1 MNAPLAFSS
10 YALSFSDSVLVV
22 LALVAA
28 VVAFSIWSYRRTV
41 PEISRGR
48 RILLTSLRASALSL
62 LVFVLFEPILN
73 LTTTETLPPRVL
85 ALLDNSRS
93 MTIEDTDGTRSAILR
108 EALAAAAFRDMEP
121 GAVVSYGRFSAGL
134 HVLDGYAPD
143 SLTFGGSE
151 TNISAA
157 LSDAVS
163 AFEGKN
169 LRAVVLFSDGVFTTG
184 RNPVGLAERMGVP
197 VYTVVVGDTVEKKD
211 VLIREIV
218 TNEIAFLDS
227 EIPVEVTVHSVG
239 YPDAELA
246 VSLREGEKLLETR
259 TVQLGS
265 QGGDIDV
272 AFTYRPSGE
281 GMRRLTASVA
291 PLPGELTTRNNSR
304 SVMVKIRKT
313 RMRVTLV
320 AAAPSPD
327 VALFRRVLLRDRNIQ
342 LTSFIQKSAQSWY
355 DPQPGADALKE
366 TDCLVLVG
374 FPFGRGGAGMEV
386 QITDYAVR
394 RMKPVL
400 VVVQRKTDPGR
411 LVRMLGSVFPVD
423 VVSARSDEME
433 VFFQPTQ
440 RAFIQPVT
448 SSGIARNIWPLL
460 PPLFRTQS
468 SFTARIGSEVLGKMK
483 INDVEFDEPLLVA
496 RKLGRSRALAFLAYG
511 LWRWETA
518 GGEKGSFV
526 PYKLIGN
533 AIRWL
538 TTREDEKFVRIR
550 PTREMTDNGEP
561 VVLEAQVYNE
571 SYEPVDDA
579 EVRVTITGK
588 AGAREVYLEPVRGG
602 QYRARIEALPEGDY
616 TYEGAAMRNGEK
628 LGSDK
633 GRFSVGEVNIEFL
646 ETRADAA
653 LLQQVAY
660 RSGGK
665 FYTPRDVR
673 ELAADLVA
681 DPDFRP
687 VTIDHTT
694 DIPLWSLMYILAFA
708 IALFAIEWYLRKQYG
723 ML

>member
-1 MNAPLAFSS
+1 MNFLPAFSS

-22 LALVAA
+22 LALVL
-28 VVAFSIWSYRRTV
+28 VVTLFSIWSYRRTV

-48 RILLTSLRASALSL
+48 RILLTSLRALALSL

-85 ALLDNSRS
+85 VLLDNSRS
-93 MTIEDTDGTRSAILR
+93 MTIEDAAGKRSAILR
-108 EALAAAAFRDMEP
+108 DAVAEAALAKLEP
-121 GAVVSYGRFSAGL
+121 GAAVSYGRFSSSL

-143 SLTFGGSE
+143 SLTFDGSE
-151 TNISAA
+151 TDITSA
-157 LSDAVS
+157 LSRA
-163 AFEGKN
+163 APEFEGKN
-169 LRAVVLFSDGVFTTG
+169 VRAVVLFSDGVFTTG
-184 RNPVGLAERMGVP
+184 KNPVGFAERAGVP
-197 VYTVVVGDTVEKKD
+197 VYTVVIGDTVEKKD
-211 VLIREIV
+211 VVIREV
-218 TNEIAFLDS
+218 ATNEIAYLDS
-227 EIPVEVTVHSVG
+227 EVPVEVTVHSAG
-239 YPDAELA
+239 YSDTELA
-246 VSLREGEKLLETR
+246 VSLREGAKLLETR
-259 TVQLGS
+259 NVQLGS
-265 QGGDIDV
+265 QGGDVDV
-272 AFTYRPSGE
+272 AFTYRPSAE
-281 GMRRLTASVA
+281 GMQRLTASVA
-291 PLPGELTTRNNSR
+291 PLPGELTKRNNSR
-304 SVMVKIRKT
+304 SVMVKIKKT
-313 RMRVTLV
+313 RMRVALV

-342 LTSFIQKSAQSWY
+342 LTSFIQKNAQSWY

-374 FPFGRGGAGMEV
+374 FPFGRGGERMESL
-386 QITDYAVR
+386 ITDYAVR

-400 VVVQRKTDPGR
+400 VVLQRKTDPGR

-423 VVSARSDEME
+423 VQSARTDETE

-440 RAFIQPVT
+440 KAFLHPVT
-448 SSGIARNIWPLL
+448 SSGIARNVWPLL

-468 SFTARIGSEVLGKMK
+468 SFTARIGSEVLGTMK

-496 RKLGRSRALAFLAYG
+496 RKLGRSRVLAFLAYG
-511 LWRWETA
+511 MWRWETA
-518 GGEKGSFV
+518 GGEKGGFV
-526 PYKLIGN
+526 PYRLIGN
-533 AIRWL
+533 AVRWL

-550 PTREMTDNGEP
+550 PAREITDNGEP

-602 QYRARIEALPEGDY
+602 QYRTRIEALPEGDY
-616 TYEGAAMRNGEK
+616 TYDGTAMRNGEK
-628 LGSDK
+628 LGSDR

-665 FYTPRDVR
+665 FYTPPEVR

-681 DPDFRP
+681 DPDFKP

-694 DIPLWSLMYILAFA
+694 DIPLWSLMYILALA